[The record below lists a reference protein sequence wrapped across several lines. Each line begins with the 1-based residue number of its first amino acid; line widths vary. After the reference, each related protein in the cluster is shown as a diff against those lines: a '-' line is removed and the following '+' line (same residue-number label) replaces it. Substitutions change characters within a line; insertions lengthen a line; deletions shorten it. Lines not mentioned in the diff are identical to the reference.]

1 MLAQKARQTDFV
13 YDFST
18 PVLERNMLLLL
29 KKIFLFVLILTAVVF
44 LLLPSGETNS
54 PTTHDEIARKEKEAI
69 ENAKKSEQKQNAL
82 ALLLYETIRSG
93 LRDPESMRISS
104 LLVDPT
110 ASIAC
115 MEYRARNGFGG
126 VNSELAVYSNGK
138 INNDAKSWNKHCTVG
153 LIDKSGALR

>member
-1 MLAQKARQTDFV
+1 MV
-13 YDFST
+13 
-18 PVLERNMLLLL
+18 LLL
-29 KKIFLFVLILTAVVF
+29 KKIFLFVLILTAVVS
-44 LLLPSGETNS
+44 LLLPSGETKS
-54 PTTHDEIARKEKEAI
+54 STTNNDEIARKEKEAI